1 MSILC
6 QSPDPPFWHRSCQ
19 SYAYRRT
26 KAALNLGTSLLLGP
40 TNSLNGGWF
49 RTKYYPT
56 TSPIHCHNVNPAPIR
71 VGSPTYLMEQV
82 LQGTI
87 RSVSTEDD
95 SDNPF
100 PMRCHSSAN
109 PFLILDQCVNP
120 RPICQSNVNPGLI
133 RQSIANTDAMCSTD
147 QAPDPLQ
154 LPQYSAN
161 LPIQCQSSVNPW
173 PILHLCISKY
183 DTQLFPIGNHCQ
195 PTHRWPIHQSIPNPP
210 IMNLSANLR
219 PLRTSTKT
227 GLRPIDSELAR
238 IGTCDGNPLS
248 IGRPKPPVT

>member
-1 MSILC
+1 MILPHC
-6 QSPDPPFWHRSCQ
+6 QSNPLPQRQSELDPPLTYW
-19 SYAYRRT
+19 
-26 KAALNLGTSLLLGP
+26 N
-40 TNSLNGGWF
+40 
-49 RTKYYPT
+49 KYYRGPF
-56 TSPIHCHNVNPAPIR
+56 
-71 VGSPTYLMEQV
+71 E
-82 LQGTI
+82 
-87 RSVSTEDD
+87 VS
-95 SDNPF
+95 NPF

-109 PFLILDQCVNP
+109 PFSIIDRCVNP
-120 RPICQSNVNPGLI
+120 RPICQYNVNPGLI

-183 DTQLFPIGNHCQ
+183 DTQLFPIGNHCH

-227 GLRPIDSELAR
+227 GLTVNWHALAHS
-238 IGTCDGNPLS
+238 NPLS